1 MAFVDWNDK
10 LSVGVASIDDQHRQ
24 LVALINQLHDAMR
37 EGKGKAMLV
46 QVSKDLL
53 AYTKSHFNHEETLL
67 RTHGY
72 PELPSHRAVHDKFTE
87 QVFDVHKRLEGKESV
102 LTMDV
107 MAFLRTWLTDHI
119 MKTDQQYAAFL
130 KQAGAR

>member
-1 MAFVDWNDK
+1 M
-10 LSVGVASIDDQHRQ
+10 
-24 LVALINQLHDAMR
+24 
-37 EGKGKAMLV
+37 
-46 QVSKDLL
+46 
-53 AYTKSHFNHEETLL
+53 
-67 RTHGY
+67 
-72 PELPSHRAVHDKFTE
+72 
-87 QVFDVHKRLEGKESV
+87 FDVHKRLEGRESV